1 MRPKT
6 VKAIKMAEAI
16 RDIPGGRDGRRM
28 LLVNFVDKTGSG
40 LWVGAAAL
48 YYTSVVGMDV
58 RRVGLLLALAGAVG
72 VAGSPVA
79 GRIADRVS
87 ITRLLIAVQSLRA
100 AAAVGILLTGSFWL
114 LLPLAALASFGERSA
129 SVLTKLYAARVA
141 GPDRV
146 RYQAVNRTII
156 NVGFALGGLAAAAA
170 LAIGSDAAF
179 HTLLV
184 GDALSYVIAALLVTR
199 CAQPPSPSRVV
210 AAGTRFPEQP
220 VRRSSPW
227 RDRGYLAYVGTEA
240 LLLLDDAIL
249 NVGLPLWIVTRT
261 SAPHSLAAVLLVLNN
276 ILVVLFV
283 LPLSR
288 LGRTPQ
294 AAASSLRLVAAAFLA
309 GCAAMAAS
317 AAPDSPWAA
326 TALLAGAAVAFT
338 VVEMVHA
345 AVSWELSLALA
356 PACAQG
362 AYLGVHG
369 LAQSAERSAGPL
381 ILTSAVI
388 VAGPAGWL
396 ALGAGLVLVAA
407 GQRALVCRRLDGPG
421 QRAQSGDPAPSGHIE
436 AADALESGP

>member
-1 MRPKT
+1 M
-6 VKAIKMAEAI
+6 
-16 RDIPGGRDGRRM
+16 PG
-28 LLVNFVDKTGSG
+28 
-40 LWVGAAAL
+40 
-48 YYTSVVGMDV
+48 
-58 RRVGLLLALAGAVG
+58 
-72 VAGSPVA
+72 
-79 GRIADRVS
+79 
-87 ITRLLIAVQSLRA
+87 
-100 AAAVGILLTGSFWL
+100 LTPS
-114 LLPLAALASFGERSA
+114 RSA
-129 SVLTKLYAARVA
+129 R
-141 GPDRV
+141 P
-146 RYQAVNRTII
+146 RT
-156 NVGFALGGLAAAAA
+156 GGN
-170 LAIGSDAAF
+170 
-179 HTLLV
+179 
-184 GDALSYVIAALLVTR
+184 
-199 CAQPPSPSRVV
+199 
-210 AAGTRFPEQP
+210 
-220 VRRSSPW
+220 
-227 RDRGYLAYVGTEA
+227 A

-249 NVGLPLWIVTRT
+249 NVGLPLWMVTRT

-309 GCAAMAAS
+309 GCAAMAVS

-326 TALLAGAAVAFT
+326 TALLVGAAVAFT

-396 ALGAGLVLVAA
+396 ALGAGLVLAA
-407 GQRALVCRRLDGPG
+407 GGQRALVCRRLNGRG
-421 QRAQSGDPAPSGHIE
+421 RRAQSGDPVPSGHIE
-436 AADALESGP
+436 AADALGSGP